1 MSSDFIHYLQC
12 VLCDV
17 RYDPA
22 EVTYTCPTCGP
33 LGVLGV
39 HYDYEKISQHISRAT
54 LAEDHD
60 PTFWRYRALLPI
72 SYSPT
77 DRPVLSIGG
86 TPLYAVN
93 RLRDYLGMKD
103 LWLKDESRNPSA
115 SLKDRASII
124 AVIRAVGTYPSR
136 QRRYEVTAVH
146 TGETKGEGKTVAC
159 ASTGNA
165 ASSLAVQAAS
175 VGLPCYIFVPHN
187 APRAK
192 IVQLL
197 MCGATVFAVKGSY
210 DDAFDL
216 CIEACNT
223 FGWYNRNTGYNPYLV
238 EGKKTVGLEIAEQL
252 DWQVPD
258 SILVP
263 TGDGCIISGV
273 YRGFEDL
280 YRLGMIERI
289 PRMIAVQAEGSP
301 AIVRAL
307 QGDGIVRPLQAQT
320 VADGISVSLPRN
332 GAMAVKVIRE
342 SGGFGFTVSDE
353 EILAAEKELAR
364 LTGVF
369 AEPSGA
375 ASYAGLRRLLSE
387 GRIERDERV
396 VLLVTGS
403 GLKSIDAVVGS
414 AGSVVPIEMGTEGMQ
429 MVEKAV
435 SSNFQDQKGR
445 VVNQWETSS

>member
-1 MSSDFIHYLQC
+1 MMSADHIRHLQC
-12 VLCDV
+12 VLCGA
-17 RYDPA
+17 RYDPT
-22 EVTYTCPTCGP
+22 EVTYTCPACGHS
-33 LGVLGV
+33 GVLEV
-39 HYDYEKISQHISRAT
+39 HYDYDQIAQRISRAT

-72 SYSPT
+72 SYSHSDTPT
-77 DRPVLSIGG
+77 LAIGG
-86 TPLYAVN
+86 TPLYPVK
-93 RLRDYLGMKD
+93 RLRTSLGMED
-103 LWLKDESRNPSA
+103 LWLKDDSRNPSA

-124 AVIRAVGTYPSR
+124 AVMRAQGR
-136 QRRYEVTAVH
+136 
-146 TGETKGEGKTVAC
+146 TVAC

-197 MCGATVFAVKGSY
+197 MCGATVFAVQGSY

-216 CIEACNT
+216 CIEVCNT

-252 DWQVPD
+252 QWQVPD
-258 SILVP
+258 SVLVP

-280 YRLGMIERI
+280 YCLGMIDRI

-307 QGDGIVRPLQAQT
+307 EGDGIVRTYPAQT
-320 VADGISVSLPRN
+320 IADGISVGLPRN
-332 GAMAVKVIRE
+332 GAMAVKIIRE
-342 SGGFGFTVSDE
+342 SGGFGVTVSDE

-375 ASYAGLRRLLSE
+375 AGYAGLLRLLNE
-387 GRIERDERV
+387 GKVARDERIV
-396 VLLVTGS
+396 VLVTGS
-403 GLKSIDAVVGS
+403 GLKSIDAVVGT
-414 AGSVVPIEMGTEGMQ
+414 AGSVVPIEKGMEGMK
-429 MVEKAV
+429 MVE
-435 SSNFQDQKGR
+435 R
-445 VVNQWETSS
+445 VVQ

>member
-1 MSSDFIHYLQC
+1 M
-12 VLCDV
+12 
-17 RYDPA
+17 
-22 EVTYTCPTCGP
+22 
-33 LGVLGV
+33 
-39 HYDYEKISQHISRAT
+39 
-54 LAEDHD
+54 
-60 PTFWRYRALLPI
+60 WRYRALLPI
-72 SYSPT
+72 SYSRT
-77 DRPVLSIGG
+77 DTPPLAIGG
-86 TPLYAVN
+86 TPLYAVK
-93 RLRDYLGMKD
+93 RLRAYLGMKG
-103 LWLKDESRNPSA
+103 LWLKDDTRNPSA

-124 AVIRAVGTYPSR
+124 AIMLA
-136 QRRYEVTAVH
+136 
-146 TGETKGEGKTVAC
+146 EGKTVAC

-175 VGLPCYIFVPHN
+175 MGLPCYIFVPHN

-192 IVQLL
+192 VVQLL
-197 MCGATVFAVKGSY
+197 MCGATVFAVQGSY

-216 CIEACNT
+216 CIEACNI

-280 YRLGMIERI
+280 YSLGMIEHI
-289 PRMIAVQAEGSP
+289 PRMIAIQAEGSP
-301 AIVRAL
+301 AIARAL
-307 QGDGIVRPLQAQT
+307 EGDGVVRPYPAQT
-320 VADGISVSLPRN
+320 IADGISVGLPRN
-332 GAMAVKVIRE
+332 GAMAVKIIRE
-342 SGGFGFTVSDE
+342 SGGFGVTVSDE

-364 LTGVF
+364 LTGIF

-375 ASYAGLRRLLSE
+375 ASYAGLLRLLDE
-387 GRIERDERV
+387 GRVARDEHV

-414 AGSVVPIEMGTEGMQ
+414 AGSVVPVEKGSEGME
-429 MVEKAV
+429 MVRKAV
-435 SSNFQDQKGR
+435 LKHLI
-445 VVNQWETSS
+445 

>member
-1 MSSDFIHYLQC
+1 MSADYIHHLQC
-12 VLCDV
+12 VLCDA
-17 RYDPA
+17 RYNPA
-22 EVTYTCPTCGP
+22 EVTYTCPICGP
-33 LGVLGV
+33 LGVLEV
-39 HYDYEKISQHISRAT
+39 HYDYEPISRHINRAT

-72 SYSPT
+72 SYSFE
-77 DRPVLSIGG
+77 DRPALSIGG

-93 RLRDYLGMKD
+93 RLRAYLGVRD
-103 LWLKDESRNPSA
+103 LWLKDDSRNPSA

-124 AVIRAVGTYPSR
+124 AVMRA
-136 QRRYEVTAVH
+136 
-146 TGETKGEGKTVAC
+146 EGRTVAC

-175 VGLPCYIFVPHN
+175 VGLPCYIFVPHD
-187 APRAK
+187 AARAK

-197 MCGATVFAVKGSY
+197 ICGSTVFAVKGSY

-289 PRMIAVQAEGSP
+289 PRMIAIQAEGSP

-307 QGDGIVRPLQAQT
+307 EGDGIVRPFPAQT

-332 GAMAVKVIRE
+332 GAMAVKVIRA
-342 SGGFGFTVSDE
+342 SGGFGISVSDE
-353 EILAAEKELAR
+353 EILAAEKKLAG

-375 ASYAGLRRLLSE
+375 ASYAGLLRLLNE
-387 GRIERDERV
+387 GKIERDERV

-403 GLKSIDAVVGS
+403 GLKSIDAVVGR
-414 AGSVVPIEMGTEGMQ
+414 AGSVVPIEKGAEGMQ
-429 MVEKAV
+429 MVEK
-435 SSNFQDQKGR
+435 
-445 VVNQWETSS
+445 VVRKRR

>member
-1 MSSDFIHYLQC
+1 MSADHILHLQC
-12 VLCDV
+12 VLCGAI
-17 RYDPA
+17 YDPGKI
-22 EVTYTCPTCGP
+22 EYTCPACGP
-33 LGVLGV
+33 LGVLEV
-39 HYDYEKISQHISRAT
+39 HYDYDKIAQRISRVT
-54 LAEDHD
+54 LMNDRD
-60 PTFWRYRALLPI
+60 STFFRYLALLPV
-72 SYSPT
+72 SYSKMEVPA
-77 DRPVLSIGG
+77 LAIGG
-86 TPLYAVN
+86 TPLYSVK
-93 RLRDYLGMKD
+93 RLRSHLGMGN
-103 LWLKDESRNPSA
+103 LWLKDDSRNPSA
-115 SLKDRASII
+115 SLKDRASIV
-124 AVIRAVGTYPSR
+124 AVMRA
-136 QRRYEVTAVH
+136 
-146 TGETKGEGKTVAC
+146 EGRTLAC

-175 VGLPCYIFVPHN
+175 VGLPCYIFVPYN

-197 MCGATVFAVKGSY
+197 ICGATVFAVEGSY

-252 DWQVPD
+252 QWQVPD
-258 SILVP
+258 SVLVP

-273 YRGFEDL
+273 YRGFEDF
-280 YRLGMIERI
+280 YRLGMIDRI

-307 QGDGIVRPLQAQT
+307 EGDGIIRPYPAQT
-320 VADGISVSLPRN
+320 IADGISVSLPRN
-332 GAMAVKVIRE
+332 GAMAIKVIRE
-342 SGGFGFTVSDE
+342 SGGFGITVSDE

-375 ASYAGLRRLLSE
+375 AGYAGLVRLLRE
-387 GRIERDERV
+387 GRIRQDEST

-403 GLKSIDAVVGS
+403 GLKSIDAVVES
-414 AGSVVPIEMGTEGMQ
+414 AGSVVSIEKGAEGMKV
-429 MVEKAV
+429 VEK
-435 SSNFQDQKGR
+435 
-445 VVNQWETSS
+445 VVKR

>member
-1 MSSDFIHYLQC
+1 MSADHILHLQC
-12 VLCDV
+12 VICGAA
-17 RYDPA
+17 YDPA
-22 EVTYTCPTCGP
+22 KIEYTCPACGP
-33 LGVLGV
+33 LGVLEV
-39 HYDYEKISQHISRAT
+39 QYDYARIAQRISRVT
-54 LAEDHD
+54 LMNDHD
-60 PTFWRYRALLPI
+60 STFMRYRALLPL
-72 SYSPT
+72 SYSQMEIPA
-77 DRPVLSIGG
+77 LAIGG
-86 TPLYAVN
+86 TPLYPVK
-93 RLRDYLGMKD
+93 RLRSHLGMRD
-103 LWLKDESRNPSA
+103 LWLKDDSRNPSA

-124 AVIRAVGTYPSR
+124 AVMQANGRTL
-136 QRRYEVTAVH
+136 
-146 TGETKGEGKTVAC
+146 AC

-175 VGLPCYIFVPHN
+175 VGLPCYIFVPYN

-197 MCGATVFAVKGSY
+197 MCGATVFAVQGSY

-216 CIEACNT
+216 CIEACNS

-238 EGKKTVGLEIAEQL
+238 EGKKTVGLEIAEQMH
-252 DWQVPD
+252 WQVPE
-258 SILVP
+258 SVLVP

-273 YRGFEDL
+273 YRGFEDF
-280 YRLGMIERI
+280 YRLGMIDRI

-307 QGDGIVRPLQAQT
+307 EGDGIVRPYPAQT

-332 GAMAVKVIRE
+332 GTMAIKVIRE
-342 SGGFGFTVSDE
+342 SGGFGITVSDE

-375 ASYAGLRRLLSE
+375 AGYAGLVRLLKE
-387 GRIERDERV
+387 GRIEEDERT

-414 AGSVVPIEMGTEGMQ
+414 AGSVVPIEKGVEGLQ
-429 MVEKAV
+429 MVEK
-435 SSNFQDQKGR
+435 
-445 VVNQWETSS
+445 VVNRS

>member
-1 MSSDFIHYLQC
+1 MVPEHIHHLQC
-12 VLCDV
+12 VLCGTI
-17 RYDPA
+17 YDPA
-22 EVTYTCPTCGP
+22 NITYTCPACGP

-39 HYDYEKISQHISRAT
+39 HYDYEQIAPHISRAT

-60 PTFWRYRALLPI
+60 PGIWRYRALLPI
-72 SYSPT
+72 SYSHKVKP
-77 DRPVLSIGG
+77 PLAIGW
-86 TPLYAVN
+86 TPLYQVE
-93 RLRDYLGMKD
+93 RLRSYLGMSD
-103 LWLKDESRNPSA
+103 LWLKDDTRNPSA

-124 AVIRAVGTYPSR
+124 AVMLA
-136 QRRYEVTAVH
+136 
-146 TGETKGEGKTVAC
+146 EGRTVAC

-165 ASSLAVQAAS
+165 ASSLAVQAAA

-192 IVQLL
+192 IMQLL
-197 MCGATVFAVKGSY
+197 MCGATVFAVQGSY

-216 CIEACNT
+216 CIEACNA

-238 EGKKTVGLEIAEQL
+238 EGKKTVGLEIAEQMG
-252 DWQVPD
+252 WQVPD

-280 YRLGMIERI
+280 YRLGMIDRI
-289 PRMIAVQAEGSP
+289 PRLIAVQAEGSP
-301 AIVRAL
+301 AMVRAL
-307 QGDGIVRPLQAQT
+307 EGDGIVRPFPAKT
-320 VADGISVSLPRN
+320 IADGISVGLPRN
-332 GAMAVKVIRE
+332 GAMAVRMIRA
-342 SGGFGFTVSDE
+342 SGGFGITVSDE
-353 EILAAEKELAR
+353 EILAAEKALAR

-375 ASYAGLRRLLSE
+375 ASYAGLLRLLNE
-387 GRIERDERV
+387 GKIARDERV

-403 GLKSIDAVVGS
+403 GLKSIDAVVET
-414 AGSVVPIEMGTEGMQ
+414 AGSVVPIAKGEEGMG

-435 SSNFQDQKGR
+435 HS
-445 VVNQWETSS
+445 

>member
-1 MSSDFIHYLQC
+1 MSVKHILHLQC
-12 VLCDV
+12 VLCGA

-22 EVTYTCPTCGP
+22 EVTYTCPACGP
-33 LGVLGV
+33 LGVLEV
-39 HYDYEKISQHISRAT
+39 HYDYEQIAEHISRAR
-54 LAEDHD
+54 LAEEHD
-60 PTFWRYRALLPI
+60 PTMWRYRALLPI
-72 SYSPT
+72 SYSHVNMSP
-77 DRPVLSIGG
+77 LAIGG
-86 TPLYAVN
+86 TPLYTVK
-93 RLRDYLGMKD
+93 RLRAYLGMKD
-103 LWLKDESRNPSA
+103 LWLKDDTRNPSA

-124 AVIRAVGTYPSR
+124 AVLLA
-136 QRRYEVTAVH
+136 
-146 TGETKGEGKTVAC
+146 EGKTVAC

-175 VGLPCYIFVPHN
+175 VGLPCYIFVPYN

-192 IVQLL
+192 VVQLL
-197 MCGATVFAVKGSY
+197 MCGATVFAVQGSY
-210 DDAFDL
+210 DEAFDL

-252 DWQVPD
+252 DWRVPD

-289 PRMIAVQAEGSP
+289 PRLIAVQAEGSP

-307 QGDGIVRPLQAQT
+307 EGDGVVRPYPAQT
-320 VADGISVSLPRN
+320 IADGISVGLPRN
-332 GAMAVKVIRE
+332 GAMAVRMIRA
-342 SGGFGFTVSDE
+342 SGGFGVTVSDE

-375 ASYAGLRRLLSE
+375 ASYAGLLRLLDE
-387 GRIERDERV
+387 RKIARDEQV

-403 GLKSIDAVVGS
+403 GLKSIDAVIGT
-414 AGSVVPIEMGTEGMQ
+414 AGSVVPVAKGAEGME
-429 MVEKAV
+429 MVERVVKAV
-435 SSNFQDQKGR
+435 
-445 VVNQWETSS
+445 

>member
-1 MSSDFIHYLQC
+1 MSADHIHHLQC
-12 VLCDV
+12 VLCGV

-22 EVTYTCPTCGP
+22 EVIYTCPTCGP
-33 LGVLGV
+33 SGVLEV
-39 HYDYEKISQHISRAT
+39 HYDYELVAQRISLTT
-54 LAEDHD
+54 LAEDRD

-72 SYSPT
+72 SYSRKDIPA
-77 DRPVLSIGG
+77 LAIGG
-86 TPLYAVN
+86 TPLYPVE
-93 RLRDYLGMKD
+93 RLRTYLGMKD
-103 LWLKDESRNPSA
+103 LWLKDDSRNPSA

-124 AVIRAVGTYPSR
+124 AVLRA
-136 QRRYEVTAVH
+136 
-146 TGETKGEGKTVAC
+146 EGRTVAC

-175 VGLPCYIFVPHN
+175 VGLPCYIFVPYN

-197 MCGATVFAVKGSY
+197 MCGATVFAVQGSY

-252 DWQVPD
+252 EWQVPD
-258 SILVP
+258 SVLVP

-273 YRGFEDL
+273 YRGFEDF
-280 YRLGMIERI
+280 YRLGMIDRI

-307 QGDGIVRPLQAQT
+307 EGDGVVRPYPAQT
-320 VADGISVSLPRN
+320 IADGISVGLPRN
-332 GAMAVKVIRE
+332 GAMAVKIIRE
-342 SGGFGFTVSDE
+342 SGGFGVTVTDE

-375 ASYAGLRRLLSE
+375 AGYAGLLRLLNE
-387 GRIERDERV
+387 GKMATDERI

-403 GLKSIDAVVGS
+403 GLKSIDAVVGI
-414 AGSVVPIEMGTEGMQ
+414 AGSVVPIEKGVEGME
-429 MVEKAV
+429 MVEK
-435 SSNFQDQKGR
+435 
-445 VVNQWETSS
+445 VVK

>member
-1 MSSDFIHYLQC
+1 MFADHIHHLQC
-12 VLCDV
+12 VLCGAT
-17 RYDPA
+17 YDPA
-22 EVTYTCPTCGP
+22 EVTYTCPACGP
-33 LGVLGV
+33 LGVLEV
-39 HYDYEKISQHISRAT
+39 QYDYERIAQRISLAT
-54 LAEDHD
+54 LAEDRD

-72 SYSPT
+72 SYRQEATPA
-77 DRPVLSIGG
+77 LAIGG
-86 TPLYAVN
+86 TPLYAVK
-93 RLRDYLGMKD
+93 RLRAYLGMED
-103 LWLKDESRNPSA
+103 LWLKDDSRNPSA

-124 AVIRAVGTYPSR
+124 AVLRA
-136 QRRYEVTAVH
+136 
-146 TGETKGEGKTVAC
+146 EGRIVAC

-165 ASSLAVQAAS
+165 ASSLAVQAAA

-197 MCGATVFAVKGSY
+197 MCGATVFAVQGSY

-252 DWQVPD
+252 EWQVPD
-258 SILVP
+258 SVLVP

-273 YRGFEDL
+273 YRGFEDF
-280 YRLGMIERI
+280 YRLGIIDRI

-301 AIVRAL
+301 ALARAL
-307 QGDGIVRPLQAQT
+307 EGDGVVRPYPAQT
-320 VADGISVSLPRN
+320 IADGISVGLPRN
-332 GAMAVKVIRE
+332 GTMAVKVIRE
-342 SGGFGFTVSDE
+342 SGGFGVTVSDE
-353 EILAAEKELAR
+353 EILTAEKELAM

-375 ASYAGLRRLLSE
+375 AGYAGLLRLLNE
-387 GRIERDERV
+387 RKIARDERT

-403 GLKSIDAVVGS
+403 GLKSIDAVVGA
-414 AGSVVPIEMGTEGMQ
+414 AGSVVPIKKGVEGME
-429 MVEKAV
+429 MVE
-435 SSNFQDQKGR
+435 R
-445 VVNQWETSS
+445 VVK

>member
-1 MSSDFIHYLQC
+1 MSADHIRHLQC
-12 VLCDV
+12 VLCGA
-17 RYDPA
+17 RYDPV
-22 EVTYTCPTCGP
+22 EVTYTCSACGP
-33 LGVLGV
+33 LGVLEV
-39 HYDYEKISQHISRAT
+39 HYDYDQIAQRLSRAT

-60 PTFWRYRALLPI
+60 LTFWRYRALLPT
-72 SYSPT
+72 SYSHVDTPA
-77 DRPVLSIGG
+77 LAIGG
-86 TPLYAVN
+86 TPLYPVK
-93 RLRDYLGMKD
+93 RLRSYLGMED
-103 LWLKDESRNPSA
+103 LWLKDDSRNPSA

-124 AVIRAVGTYPSR
+124 AVMRA
-136 QRRYEVTAVH
+136 
-146 TGETKGEGKTVAC
+146 EGRTVAC

-197 MCGATVFAVKGSY
+197 MCGATVFAVQGSY

-252 DWQVPD
+252 QWQVPD
-258 SILVP
+258 SVLVP

-273 YRGFEDL
+273 YRGFEDF
-280 YRLGMIERI
+280 YCLGMIDHI

-307 QGDGIVRPLQAQT
+307 EGDGIVRPYPAQT

-332 GAMAVKVIRE
+332 GAMAVKIIRE
-342 SGGFGFTVSDE
+342 SGGFGVTVTDE

-375 ASYAGLRRLLSE
+375 AGYAGLIRLLNE
-387 GRIERDERV
+387 GKVARDERV

-403 GLKSIDAVVGS
+403 GLKSIDAVVGT
-414 AGSVVPIEMGTEGMQ
+414 AGSVVPIETGIEGMK
-429 MVEKAV
+429 MVEK
-435 SSNFQDQKGR
+435 
-445 VVNQWETSS
+445 VVK

>member
-1 MSSDFIHYLQC
+1 
-12 VLCDV
+12 
-17 RYDPA
+17 
-22 EVTYTCPTCGP
+22 
-33 LGVLGV
+33 LGVLEV
-39 HYDYEKISQHISRAT
+39 HYNYERISQHISRAT

-72 SYSPT
+72 SYSHGEQPA
-77 DRPVLSIGG
+77 LSIGG
-86 TPLYAVN
+86 TPLYTVN
-93 RLRDYLGMKD
+93 RLRTYLGMKD
-103 LWLKDESRNPSA
+103 LWLKDDSRNPSA

-124 AVIRAVGTYPSR
+124 AVMRA
-136 QRRYEVTAVH
+136 
-146 TGETKGEGKTVAC
+146 EGKTVAC

-165 ASSLAVQAAS
+165 ASSLAVQAAA
-175 VGLPCYIFVPHN
+175 VGLPCYIFVPQN

-197 MCGATVFAVKGSY
+197 MCGATVFAVNGSY

-216 CIEACNT
+216 CIEACNI

-252 DWQVPD
+252 DWQIPD
-258 SILVP
+258 SVLVP

-289 PRMIAVQAEGSP
+289 PRMVAVQAEGSP

-307 QGDGIVRPLQAQT
+307 EGDGVVRPFPAQT
-320 VADGISVSLPRN
+320 IADGISVSLPRN

-342 SGGFGFTVSDE
+342 SGGFGVTVTDE
-353 EILAAEKELAR
+353 EILVAEKELAR

-375 ASYAGLRRLLSE
+375 ASYAGLLRLLGE

-414 AGSVVPIEMGTEGMQ
+414 AGSVIPIEKGPEGME
-429 MVEKAV
+429 MVEK
-435 SSNFQDQKGR
+435 
-445 VVNQWETSS
+445 VVK

>member
-1 MSSDFIHYLQC
+1 MFADHIHHLQC
-12 VLCDV
+12 VLCGAT
-17 RYDPA
+17 YDPA
-22 EVTYTCPTCGP
+22 EVTYTCPACGP
-33 LGVLGV
+33 LGVLEV
-39 HYDYEKISQHISRAT
+39 QYDYKRIAQRISLAT
-54 LAEDHD
+54 LAEDRD

-72 SYSPT
+72 SYSQEATPAMA
-77 DRPVLSIGG
+77 IGG
-86 TPLYAVN
+86 TPLYAVK
-93 RLRDYLGMKD
+93 RLRAYLGMED
-103 LWLKDESRNPSA
+103 LWLKDDSRNPSA

-124 AVIRAVGTYPSR
+124 AVLRA
-136 QRRYEVTAVH
+136 
-146 TGETKGEGKTVAC
+146 EGRTVAC

-165 ASSLAVQAAS
+165 ASSLAVQSAA

-197 MCGATVFAVKGSY
+197 MCGATVFAVQGSY

-252 DWQVPD
+252 EWQVPD
-258 SILVP
+258 SVLVP

-273 YRGFEDL
+273 YRGFEDF
-280 YRLGMIERI
+280 YRLGMIDRI

-307 QGDGIVRPLQAQT
+307 EGDGVVRPYPAQT
-320 VADGISVSLPRN
+320 IADGISVGLPRN
-332 GAMAVKVIRE
+332 GTMAVKVIRE
-342 SGGFGFTVSDE
+342 SGGFGVTVSDE
-353 EILAAEKELAR
+353 EILTAEKELAM

-375 ASYAGLRRLLSE
+375 AGYAGLLRLLNE
-387 GRIERDERV
+387 GKIARDERT

-403 GLKSIDAVVGS
+403 GLKSIDAVVGT
-414 AGSVVPIEMGTEGMQ
+414 AGSVVPIKKGVEGME
-429 MVEKAV
+429 MVERMVK
-435 SSNFQDQKGR
+435 
-445 VVNQWETSS
+445 

>member
-1 MSSDFIHYLQC
+1 MSADHIHHLQC
-12 VLCDV
+12 VLCGA

-22 EVTYTCPTCGP
+22 EVAYTCPACGP
-33 LGVLGV
+33 AGVLEV
-39 HYDYEKISQHISRAT
+39 HYDYKRIAQRISSAT
-54 LAEDHD
+54 LAEDRD

-72 SYSPT
+72 SYSQEDTPA
-77 DRPVLSIGG
+77 LAIGG
-86 TPLYAVN
+86 TPLYAVK
-93 RLRDYLGMKD
+93 RLRAYLGMED
-103 LWLKDESRNPSA
+103 LWLKDDSRNPSA

-124 AVIRAVGTYPSR
+124 AVLRA
-136 QRRYEVTAVH
+136 
-146 TGETKGEGKTVAC
+146 EGRTVAC

-175 VGLPCYIFVPHN
+175 VGLPCYIFVPYN

-197 MCGATVFAVKGSY
+197 MCGATVFAVQGSY

-252 DWQVPD
+252 EWQVPD
-258 SILVP
+258 SVLVP

-273 YRGFEDL
+273 YRGFEDF
-280 YRLGMIERI
+280 YRLGMIDRI

-307 QGDGIVRPLQAQT
+307 EGDGVVRSYPAQT
-320 VADGISVSLPRN
+320 VADGISVGLPRN
-332 GAMAVKVIRE
+332 GTMAVKIIRE
-342 SGGFGFTVSDE
+342 SGGFGVTVSDE
-353 EILAAEKELAR
+353 EILKAEKELAM

-375 ASYAGLRRLLSE
+375 AGYAGLLRLLNE
-387 GRIERDERV
+387 GKIARDERI

-403 GLKSIDAVVGS
+403 GLKSIDAVVGT
-414 AGSVVPIEMGTEGMQ
+414 AGSVVPIEKGPEGME
-429 MVEKAV
+429 MVERIVK
-435 SSNFQDQKGR
+435 
-445 VVNQWETSS
+445 

>member
-1 MSSDFIHYLQC
+1 MSADHIHHLQC
-12 VLCDV
+12 VLCGA

-22 EVTYTCPTCGP
+22 EVTYTCPACGP
-33 LGVLGV
+33 PGVLEV
-39 HYDYEKISQHISRAT
+39 HYDYERIAQRISPAA
-54 LAEDHD
+54 LAEDRD
-60 PTFWRYRALLPI
+60 PTLWRYRALLPI
-72 SYSPT
+72 SYSQMDTPA
-77 DRPVLSIGG
+77 LAIGG
-86 TPLYAVN
+86 TPLYAVR
-93 RLRDYLGMKD
+93 RLRAYLGMED
-103 LWLKDESRNPSA
+103 LWLKDDSRNPSA

-124 AVIRAVGTYPSR
+124 AVLRA
-136 QRRYEVTAVH
+136 
-146 TGETKGEGKTVAC
+146 EGRTVAC

-175 VGLPCYIFVPHN
+175 VGLPCYIFVPYN

-197 MCGATVFAVKGSY
+197 MCGATVFAVQGSY

-216 CIEACNT
+216 CIEACNI

-252 DWQVPD
+252 EWQVPD
-258 SILVP
+258 SVLVP

-273 YRGFEDL
+273 YRGFEDF
-280 YRLGMIERI
+280 YRLGMIDRI

-307 QGDGIVRPLQAQT
+307 EGDGVVRPYPAQT
-320 VADGISVSLPRN
+320 IADGISVGLPRN
-332 GAMAVKVIRE
+332 GTMAIKIIRE
-342 SGGFGFTVSDE
+342 SGGFGVTVSDE
-353 EILAAEKELAR
+353 EILTAEKELAM

-375 ASYAGLRRLLSE
+375 AGYAGLLRLLNE
-387 GRIERDERV
+387 GKIARDERI

-403 GLKSIDAVVGS
+403 GLKSIDAVVGI
-414 AGSVVPIEMGTEGMQ
+414 AGSVVPIEKGSEGME
-429 MVEKAV
+429 MVERIVK
-435 SSNFQDQKGR
+435 
-445 VVNQWETSS
+445 

>member
-1 MSSDFIHYLQC
+1 MSADHIHHLQC
-12 VLCDV
+12 VLCGA

-22 EVTYTCPTCGP
+22 EVTYTCPACGP
-33 LGVLGV
+33 PGVLEV
-39 HYDYEKISQHISRAT
+39 HYDYERIAQRISPAT
-54 LAEDHD
+54 LAEDRD
-60 PTFWRYRALLPI
+60 PTLWRYRALLPI
-72 SYSPT
+72 SYSQT
-77 DRPVLSIGG
+77 DTPALAIGG
-86 TPLYAVN
+86 TPLYAVK
-93 RLRDYLGMKD
+93 RLRAYLRMED
-103 LWLKDESRNPSA
+103 LWLKDDSRNPSA

-124 AVIRAVGTYPSR
+124 AVLRA
-136 QRRYEVTAVH
+136 
-146 TGETKGEGKTVAC
+146 EGRTVAC

-175 VGLPCYIFVPHN
+175 VGLPCYIFVPYN

-197 MCGATVFAVKGSY
+197 MCGATVFAVQGSY

-252 DWQVPD
+252 EWQVPD
-258 SILVP
+258 SVLVP

-273 YRGFEDL
+273 YRGFEDF
-280 YRLGMIERI
+280 YRLGMIDRI
-289 PRMIAVQAEGSP
+289 PRMIAVQAEGAP

-307 QGDGIVRPLQAQT
+307 EGDGVVRPYPAQT
-320 VADGISVSLPRN
+320 IADGISVGLPRN
-332 GAMAVKVIRE
+332 GTMAVKIIRE
-342 SGGFGFTVSDE
+342 SGGFGVTVSDE
-353 EILAAEKELAR
+353 EILTAEKELAM

-375 ASYAGLRRLLSE
+375 AGYAGLLRLLNE
-387 GRIERDERV
+387 GKIARDERI

-403 GLKSIDAVVGS
+403 GLKSIDAVVGT
-414 AGSVVPIEMGTEGMQ
+414 AGSVVPIEKGPEGME
-429 MVEKAV
+429 MVERIVK
-435 SSNFQDQKGR
+435 
-445 VVNQWETSS
+445 